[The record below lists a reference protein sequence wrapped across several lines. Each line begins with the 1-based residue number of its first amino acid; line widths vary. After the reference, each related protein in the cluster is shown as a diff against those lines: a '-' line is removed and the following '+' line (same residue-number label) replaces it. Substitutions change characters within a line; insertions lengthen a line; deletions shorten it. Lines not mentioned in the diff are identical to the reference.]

1 MIPDFFFRALAM
13 IFLGTGGMG
22 ASKVALHFDQP
33 VIALGY
39 LLAGLVFLGM
49 GIVRLVRAM

>member
-13 IFLGTGGMG
+13 IFLGTGAIG
-22 ASKVALHFDQP
+22 AHQVAIHFDQP
-33 VIALGY
+33 FIALGY
-39 LLAGLVFLGM
+39 LLAGLVFLVL